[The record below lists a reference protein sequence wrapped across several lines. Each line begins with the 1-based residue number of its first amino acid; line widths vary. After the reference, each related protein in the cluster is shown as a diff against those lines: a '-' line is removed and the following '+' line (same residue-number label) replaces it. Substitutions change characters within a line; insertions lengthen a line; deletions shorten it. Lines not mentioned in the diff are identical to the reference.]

1 MYNIQLRKLHISDA
15 PKIALMLN
23 NKKIWDQL
31 RDYIPFPYTEKDG
44 EEFIAFVH
52 SQSSQQVFGI
62 LNKEDELCGVVG
74 LVVQSGI
81 YRISAEIGYWLGE
94 DYWGQ
99 GIMSKA
105 VELITN
111 YGFDELKLER
121 IYTSVF
127 EFNKASIRILEKN
140 GYEKEGVFKKA
151 LIKNGNIVDE
161 HRFAKWRSL

>member
-23 NKKIWDQL
+23 NKKICDQL